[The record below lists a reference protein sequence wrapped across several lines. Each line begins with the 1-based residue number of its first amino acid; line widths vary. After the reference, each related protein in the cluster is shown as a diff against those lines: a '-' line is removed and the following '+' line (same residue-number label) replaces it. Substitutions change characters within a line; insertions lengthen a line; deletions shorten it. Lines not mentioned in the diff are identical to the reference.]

1 MTTLGILF
9 GFGSQ
14 SSTSSGGA
22 TGIGAL
28 VAAEKGKD
36 RQLAQVA
43 RRPEVA
49 RDIARFERLVKES
62 TTPEQVLRR
71 PDAVRVLLSAS
82 GLGDQAQNTGLV
94 TRVLMSDP
102 SDPRSAAQQM
112 AKINPAWLEATQRFQ
127 LASRGLE
134 LVREPEVLNQIK
146 QGFIESRWR
155 EGLEQ
160 QTPGLSFALEF
171 KARAARLDSAIKI
184 LGDPVGREVV
194 TVAYAIPR
202 EIARQ
207 SLVGQERAIEAKF
220 DPARL
225 KQPAFADAI
234 ARRYMTAMAQQGSSS
249 GSSGTSAL
257 LAQRGILA

>member
-1 MTTLGILF
+1 MSALGILF
-9 GFGSQ
+9 GFSGQ
-14 SSTSSGGA
+14 TSSGGGA
-22 TGIGAL
+22 SGIGAL
-28 VAAEKGKD
+28 VAAERGKE
-36 RQLAQVA
+36 RQIAQVA
-43 RRPEVA
+43 RRPDVA
-49 RDIARFERLVKES
+49 RDLARFERLVTEAR
-62 TTPEQVLRR
+62 TPEQLLRR

-94 TRVLMSDP
+94 TRVLMSDLR
-102 SDPRSAAQQM
+102 DPRSVAQQM
-112 AKINPAWLEATQRFQ
+112 AKINPAWLEAAERFQ
-127 LASRGLE
+127 LASRGLD
-134 LVREPEVLNQIK
+134 LVREPEVLAQIK
-146 QGFIESRWR
+146 QGFVESRWR

-184 LGDPVGREVV
+184 LGDPVAREVI

-207 SLVGQERAIEAKF
+207 SLVGQERAIEAKL

-225 KQPAFADAI
+225 KQPAFADAV
-234 ARRYMTAMAQQGSSS
+234 ARRYMTAMAQQGS
-249 GSSGTSAL
+249 GGTSTL